1 MIANKHILK
10 SLPLLAAVLGKKYGI
25 NVEIGGKSAFTN
37 GRTITIPSLP
47 SECDSNLLGMVRGFI
62 DHESAHIRHT
72 DFDILKDE
80 SITPLEKHIWNTLE
94 DWRVENQLSRIFPGC
109 RKNFNWLIKNLF
121 LKDSV
126 EVRENNFKLNI
137 LNWLLLTVRSWD
149 VPELEVRSKKYASII
164 NGYLPGLIAPLEH
177 VLAKVRKDCP
187 NSNAC
192 LIYAKEII
200 SILQGVTQQSEFKA
214 ISDTNTPA
222 STGLKSLQSQKEN
235 QSRIDKIFPLTSK
248 KLKDLEL
255 LLNASEQDLP
265 IDLGS
270 TLIKSLE
277 SHPGEI
283 DEQIQ
288 VAVLGKRKH
297 SALSK
302 DEIAEVRKITNSMR
316 VRLYSLLQATSL
328 TRSKPARSGRLN
340 YKRLHRALTHN
351 PRLFLTDCPTQKINT
366 AVHILLDCS
375 GSMRRRIKLA
385 GQTCHAVA
393 SALEHIGVNV
403 AVSAFPSVYRE
414 GQSHKTIV
422 PVLQHGERVHQRFK
436 LSASGQTP
444 MGEALWWTLQ
454 QMVQLKESRRIIL
467 IITDGKPDFIPTANQ
482 ALKTGQQ
489 VGFEYYGLGIQSPE
503 VHSLPLTNSKNI
515 NQINDLSS
523 AMFEM
528 LQKILTSK

>member
-25 NVEIGGKSAFTN
+25 NVEIGGKAAFTN

-47 SECDSNLLGMVRGFI
+47 SECDSDLLGLVRGYI

-72 DFDILKDE
+72 NFDILKDE

-109 RKNFNWLIKNLF
+109 KQNFNWLIKHLF
-121 LKDSV
+121 LSDKDKICS
-126 EVRENNFKLNI
+126 NHLGLNV

-149 VPELEVRSKKYASII
+149 TPELNARSKKYASII
-164 NGYLPGLIAPLEH
+164 EEVVPGLTFSLEL
-177 VLAKVRKDCP
+177 VLIKVRGSCP
-187 NSNAC
+187 DSKAC
-192 LIYAKEII
+192 LIYAKEFI
-200 SILQGVTQQSEFKA
+200 SILQGITRKSEFKA
-214 ISDTNTPA
+214 ISKNITSANTG
-222 STGLKSLQSQKEN
+222 SKTQRSQKEE
-235 QSRIDKIFPLTSK
+235 QSRRNETDQLTRK
-248 KLKDLEL
+248 RLKDLEL

-265 IDLGS
+265 MDLS
-270 TLIKSLE
+270 SILIKSLKRQ
-277 SHPGEI
+277 PGEI
-283 DEQIQ
+283 DELIQ
-288 VAVLGKRKH
+288 VAVLGKRGT
-297 SALSK
+297 SAFTQ
-302 DEIAEVRKITNSMR
+302 DEIAEVRKATNCMR
-316 VRLYSLLQATSL
+316 VKFYSLLQATSL
-328 TRSKPARSGRLN
+328 TRSKPARSGRFD

-351 PRLFLTDCPTQKINT
+351 PRLFLADSPTQKINT

-375 GSMRRRIKLA
+375 GSMRRRIQLA
-385 GQTCHAVA
+385 GQACHAVA
-393 SALEHIGVNV
+393 SALEHVGVNV

-422 PVLQHGERVHQRFK
+422 PVLQHGEQVHHRFK

-454 QMVQLKESRRIIL
+454 QMVQLKEGRRIIL
-467 IITDGKPDFIPTANQ
+467 IITDGKPDSIPTANQ

-489 VGFEYYGLGIQSPE
+489 LGFEFYGLGILSPE
-503 VHSLPLTNSKNI
+503 IHSLPLNNSKNI
-515 NQINDLSS
+515 NQINELPS

-528 LQKILTSK
+528 LQRALTS